1 MFRLGFFYSG
11 LSRSDITNISR
22 FKPAPPQVLLSEE
35 LTGSLRKLKMSDI
48 EVQNL
53 EDIQVDV
60 ESGETADGEKE
71 DTAGG
76 GQEEVSTQ
84 HQSQVASN
92 ATATARQPQKQK
104 GTQPESS
111 QSHVAPAL
119 PRTRAFTSNVW
130 EHVTGFKGPDGYPM
144 ARCNYCGAP
153 YKAHTKRNGTTSMK
167 NHLESCAK
175 NPLVIA
181 AKERDSR
188 QSKLV
193 LSKNKDGEFVE
204 GRGFRQLMF
213 DAQPKF
219 VISSRWT
226 VADDCYKLYNE
237 TKKKLNGSIKDVAMR
252 DIFEDYRRA
261 LGSEKG
267 CEASQTSQAQ
277 GSADL
282 MDEDD
287 CGDAMQLFMK
297 HQRIWTN
304 VVFSFSCKECGLQ
317 ANKSELDIYL
327 QEEMKQEGPA
337 FDVLAWWKLNG
348 PRFPILSCL
357 ARDVLVVLV
366 STIASESAFSTG
378 GRVVDVYR
386 SSLAAKMVQALICTQ
401 DWMKGSCEFDPEAK
415 SKDQTQMDKIC
426 LDLKNVCLEPNID
439 N

>member
-1 MFRLGFFYSG
+1 
-11 LSRSDITNISR
+11 
-22 FKPAPPQVLLSEE
+22 
-35 LTGSLRKLKMSDI
+35 MSDI

-60 ESGETADGEKE
+60 ESGETADGERE

-92 ATATARQPQKQK
+92 ATATARQPQK
-104 GTQPESS
+104 GTQPEYS

-130 EHVTGFKGPDGYPM
+130 EHVTRFKGPDGYPM

-175 NPLVIA
+175 NPLGIA

-188 QSKLV
+188 QSKLA
-193 LSKNKDGEFVE
+193 LSKNKDGE
-204 GRGFRQLMF
+204 
-213 DAQPKF
+213 
-219 VISSRWT
+219 
-226 VADDCYKLYNE
+226 
-237 TKKKLNGSIKDVAMR
+237 GSIAMR
-252 DIFEDYRRA
+252 DIIEDYRRA

-287 CGDAMQLFMK
+287 CDDAMQLFMK

-317 ANKSELDIYL
+317 ANKSKLDIYL

-357 ARDVLVVLV
+357 ARDVLVVPV
-366 STIASESAFSTG
+366 STVASESAFSTG
-378 GRVVDVYR
+378 GIVVDVYR

-401 DWMKGSCEFDPEAK
+401 DWMKGSYEFDPEAE
-415 SKDQTQMDKIC
+415 SKDQTKMDKIC

>member
-1 MFRLGFFYSG
+1 
-11 LSRSDITNISR
+11 
-22 FKPAPPQVLLSEE
+22 
-35 LTGSLRKLKMSDI
+35 MSDI

-60 ESGETADGEKE
+60 ESGETADGERE

-76 GQEEVSTQ
+76 VQEEVSTQ

-92 ATATARQPQKQK
+92 ATATARQPQK

-130 EHVTGFKGPDGYPM
+130 EHATRFKGPNSYPM

-153 YKAHTKRNGTTSMK
+153 YKAHPKRNGTTSMK

-188 QSKLV
+188 QSKLA
-193 LSKNKDGEFVE
+193 LSKNKDGEGSIGTWVFSQETTRKSLARMIILDELPFKFVE

-219 VISSRWT
+219 VIPSRWT

-237 TKKKLNGSIKDVAMR
+237 TKKKLKGSIKDVAMR

-287 CGDAMQLFMK
+287 CGDAMQLFVK
-297 HQRIWTN
+297 HQR
-304 VVFSFSCKECGLQ
+304 
-317 ANKSELDIYL
+317 
-327 QEEMKQEGPA
+327 
-337 FDVLAWWKLNG
+337 
-348 PRFPILSCL
+348 
-357 ARDVLVVLV
+357 
-366 STIASESAFSTG
+366 
-378 GRVVDVYR
+378 
-386 SSLAAKMVQALICTQ
+386 
-401 DWMKGSCEFDPEAK
+401 GSCEFDPEAE

>member
-1 MFRLGFFYSG
+1 
-11 LSRSDITNISR
+11 
-22 FKPAPPQVLLSEE
+22 
-35 LTGSLRKLKMSDI
+35 MSDI

-60 ESGETADGEKE
+60 ESGETADGERE
-71 DTAGG
+71 DTTGG
-76 GQEEVSTQ
+76 VQEEVSTQ

-92 ATATARQPQKQK
+92 ATATARQPQ
-104 GTQPESS
+104 
-111 QSHVAPAL
+111 
-119 PRTRAFTSNVW
+119 
-130 EHVTGFKGPDGYPM
+130 KGPDGYPM

-188 QSKLV
+188 QSKLA
-193 LSKNKDGEFVE
+193 LSKNKDGEGSIGTWVFSQETTRKSLARMIILDELPFKFVE

-219 VISSRWT
+219 VIPSRWT

-237 TKKKLNGSIKDVAMR
+237 TKKKLKGSIKDVAMR
-252 DIFEDYRRA
+252 DLFEDYRRA

-277 GSADL
+277 GSAYL

-297 HQRIWTN
+297 HQR
-304 VVFSFSCKECGLQ
+304 
-317 ANKSELDIYL
+317 
-327 QEEMKQEGPA
+327 
-337 FDVLAWWKLNG
+337 
-348 PRFPILSCL
+348 
-357 ARDVLVVLV
+357 
-366 STIASESAFSTG
+366 
-378 GRVVDVYR
+378 
-386 SSLAAKMVQALICTQ
+386 
-401 DWMKGSCEFDPEAK
+401 GSCEFDPEAE
-415 SKDQTQMDKIC
+415 SKDQTHMDKIC
-426 LDLKNVCLEPNID
+426 LERRKRNNPKGKEAEDEWKLGKSDIAV
-439 N
+439 